1 VTKSGNRTVAGRLVL
16 EDRIEAG
23 RIHVEAGRILAVERD
38 EQEAAGP
45 LIGPGLVDIHVHGWG
60 GHDAMD
66 GHAAL
71 DGMARSLLRQ
81 GVTGFLPTAVT
92 APIDVLE
99 RFANDVRDSM
109 SETPADGARPLGFN
123 LEGPFISTVKK
134 GAQNPAFILEPA
146 RADRNRLSGLL
157 DGLRVITIAPEV
169 TGALDLISWF
179 AERGVVVSLGHSNA
193 TAAQAA
199 LGYAAGAKSTTH
211 LFNAM
216 SGVEQHAPGLAVTA
230 LTHDAAYVELVADG
244 FHVDPAVWPIIL
256 RTKPTDRLMLVSDA
270 ISLAGTGEGRSTLGG
285 LEVEVHDGQC
295 RLVSNGALA
304 GSVIAVDTGVRRLV
318 AAGVPLPRAMGA
330 ASHRPLEL
338 LGIEDRGRIAP
349 GQRADLVEL
358 DDDLRV
364 LRVMLEGNWVVP

>member
-1 VTKSGNRTVAGRLVL
+1 VTQGGRPIVAGRLVL
-16 EDRIEAG
+16 EDRVEPGRIQVVDGLIHTIELDDKEAG
-23 RIHVEAGRILAVERD
+23 
-38 EQEAAGP
+38 GP

-60 GHDAMD
+60 GHDAVD

-92 APIDVLE
+92 APVDTLE
-99 RFANDVRDSM
+99 RFADEVRAWS
-109 SETPADGARPLGFN
+109 SEAPADGARPLGFN
-123 LEGPFISTVKK
+123 LEGPFISSVKK

-146 RADRNRLSGLL
+146 KADRGRLSGLL

-169 TGALDLISWF
+169 DGALDLISWF
-179 AERGVVVSLGHSNA
+179 VERGVVVSLGHSNA

-216 SGVEQHAPGLAVTA
+216 SGVEQHAPGLAVAA

-256 RTKPTDRLMLVSDA
+256 RTKPADRLVLVSDA
-270 ISLAGTGEGRSTLGG
+270 ISLAGTGDGRSTLGG

-304 GSVIAVDTGVRRLV
+304 GSVIAVDAGVRQLV
-318 AAGVPLPRAMGA
+318 AAGVALPRAMGA
-330 ASHRPLEL
+330 ASYRPLEL

-349 GQRADLVEL
+349 GQRANLVEL
-358 DDDLRV
+358 DDNLRV

>member
-1 VTKSGNRTVAGRLVL
+1 VTNSGNRTLAGRLVL
-16 EDRIEAG
+16 GDRVAAG
-23 RIHVEAGRILAVERD
+23 RIDVADGRIHTIELDDKEAG
-38 EQEAAGP
+38 GP

-60 GHDAMD
+60 GYDATD

-92 APIDVLE
+92 APMDALE
-99 RFANDVRDSM
+99 RFANDVRAWS
-109 SETPADGARPLGFN
+109 SEPPADGAQPLGFN
-123 LEGPFISTVKK
+123 LEGPFISPVKK

-146 RADRNRLSGLL
+146 KADRGLLSGLL

-169 TGALDLISWF
+169 DGALNLIGWLV
-179 AERGVVVSLGHSNA
+179 ERGVVVSLGHSNA

-216 SGVEQHAPGLAVTA
+216 SGVEQHAPGLAVAA

-256 RTKPTDRLMLVSDA
+256 RTKPADRLVLVSDA
-270 ISLAGTGEGRSTLGG
+270 ISLAGTGDGRSTLGG

-304 GSVIAVDTGVRRLV
+304 GSVIAVDAGVRQLV
-318 AAGVPLPRAMGA
+318 AAGVALPRAMGA
-330 ASHRPLEL
+330 ASYRPLEL

-349 GQRADLVEL
+349 GQRANLVEL
-358 DDDLRV
+358 DDNLRV

>member
-1 VTKSGNRTVAGRLVL
+1 VTQGGNRTLAGRLVL
-16 EDRIEAG
+16 EDRVEAG
-23 RIHVEAGRILAVERD
+23 RIHVEAGRIHAIERD
-38 EQEAAGP
+38 PQEAGGP
-45 LIGPGLVDIHVHGWG
+45 LIGPGMVDIHVHGWG

-71 DGMARSLLRQ
+71 DGMARSLLQQ

-99 RFANDVRDSM
+99 RFANDVRDWM
-109 SETPADGARPLGFN
+109 SEAPADGARPLGFN

-134 GAQNPAFILEPA
+134 GAQNPAFILEPS

-157 DGLRVITIAPEV
+157 EGLRVITIAPEV
-169 TGALDLISWF
+169 SGALDLISWF
-179 AERGVVVSLGHSNA
+179 AEHGVVVSLGHSNA

-256 RTKPTDRLMLVSDA
+256 RTKPTNRLMLVSDA

-304 GSVIAVDTGVRRLV
+304 GSVIAVDTGVRQLV
-318 AAGVPLPRAMGA
+318 AAGVPLPTAMGA
-330 ASHRPLEL
+330 ASHQPLEV

-349 GQRADLVEL
+349 GQWADLVEL